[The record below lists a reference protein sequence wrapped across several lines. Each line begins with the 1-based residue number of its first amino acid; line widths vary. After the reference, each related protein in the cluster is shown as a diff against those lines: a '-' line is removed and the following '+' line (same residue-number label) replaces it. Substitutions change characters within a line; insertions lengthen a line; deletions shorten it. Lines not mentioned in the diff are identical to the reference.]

1 MFLLE
6 LRFLM
11 VSLVSHI
18 ACKENITDVGEGM
31 AKAVADTDSGSNQGG
46 FTTDGSNITGFSS
59 MHDSGTGGSP
69 SLGNFPL
76 FPQTMCEGDDV
87 NGCVCHDLLLNMK

>member
-1 MFLLE
+1 
-6 LRFLM
+6 
-11 VSLVSHI
+11 
-18 ACKENITDVGEGM
+18 M

-46 FTTDGSNITGFSS
+46 FTTDGANVTGSSS

-76 FPQTMCEGDDV
+76 FPYVSCAGDDV
-87 NGCVCHDLLLNMK
+87 NGCAYPKKLRKTKFDNSSVKASPGYFGVTLASGIKVDMTTT